1 MMTILVGKFVNGV
14 MKSTLSAKLIA
25 QRCNNGLKEVKTS
38 LPKDRSSIFEYQRP
52 TKNFISKQPTLED
65 PFELQHVFVDNVK
78 SMKGEKGLFAQK
90 NVEIG
95 QVLAYYAGILWN
107 TTEEELLST
116 DFSTAQLY
124 VTCILVKNVLL

>member
-1 MMTILVGKFVNGV
+1 MD
-14 MKSTLSAKLIA
+14 KSKYKGRGTTYVPSSLKLTTT
-25 QRCNNGLKEVKTS
+25 RE
-38 LPKDRSSIFEYQRP
+38 
-52 TKNFISKQPTLED
+52 NFISKQPTLED